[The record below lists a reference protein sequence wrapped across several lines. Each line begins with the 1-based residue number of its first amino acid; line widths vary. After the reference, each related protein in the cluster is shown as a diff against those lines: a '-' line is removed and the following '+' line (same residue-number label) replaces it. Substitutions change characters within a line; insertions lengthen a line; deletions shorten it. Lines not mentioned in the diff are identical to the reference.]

1 MIQRKMQDY
10 LFRVPLCFVA
20 RMHTVYPFMQ
30 CMLQVHP
37 SPAVTSFTGS
47 SLYKYLEHI
56 MFVQMYAQN
65 RTCKYY
71 RNAVY
76 TYVSTC
82 VSLSTVST
90 FY

>member
-30 CMLQVHP
+30 CMLQAHP

-47 SLYKYLEHI
+47 SMYKRIQDKNNNKYQYLEHI
-56 MFVQMYAQN
+56 MFVQN
-65 RTCKYY
+65 VRTESYLL
-71 RNAVY
+71 
-76 TYVSTC
+76 
-82 VSLSTVST
+82 VSL
-90 FY
+90 